1 MISCD
6 TNILFPAVE
15 ASHPDHASARVFL
28 ESQALNPDFAVC
40 ELVLMEVYV
49 LWRNPLVVARPLD
62 AATAV
67 RKIEHLRRNPHWA
80 LLDYPGG
87 LMDDLWKQAARSL
100 PYRRIFDIR
109 LALTLRHHNVSEFA
123 TANAKDFEGFGF
135 QRVWN
140 PLTDA

>member
-15 ASHPDHASARVFL
+15 ASHPNHALARVFL

-67 RKIEHLRRNPHWA
+67 QKIEHLRHNPHWA

-87 LMDDLWKQAARSL
+87 LMDDLWKEAGRSL

-109 LALTLRHHNVSEFA
+109 LALTLRHHGVSEFA

-140 PLTDA
+140 PLADS